1 MGTTANEYENNL
13 NELLPITTKGQEGVA
28 SDGSNIQEEMKPSNH
43 EDLADFKLDDALAEI
58 DNIPIGDDYDDDL
71 MDSYV
76 KFTEAM
82 FNNDVVG
89 RHRHQNEN
97 KNDDVTMTSLT
108 NSMNSA
114 SISTKRDSITSS
126 LNSASICTRR
136 DSMTSL
142 TNSLNSGSSTKKKD
156 SLNQV
161 KQTQSQSPD
170 ASYDDGDDSK
180 PSADA
185 SPRAVSSSPV
195 HQTKTIEAQ
204 AQAQEDSEEYAQQR
218 RDSAKEKEL
227 ISFQSSLNG
236 KLEELV
242 QSMKRTEES
251 RHMLARHACRRNSMG
266 SPGLT
271 ALFNQQQQQSFHQSF
286 TAQPQPP
293 QYHQYNLQQQQYAC
307 NDPNLQQKQTYP
319 EYDPSYSAAC
329 SRNYAYGQ
337 NQHQYAYNHP
347 PQVQHNKL
355 NNKSKSR

>member
-13 NELLPITTKGQEGVA
+13 NGLVPITTKGQEGVA

-114 SISTKRDSITSS
+114 SISTRRDSITSS
-126 LNSASICTRR
+126 LNSASICARR

-142 TNSLNSGSSTKKKD
+142 TNSLNSTSITKKDPVTNSLNSGSSTKKKD

-161 KQTQSQSPD
+161 KQTQSQSPA
-170 ASYDDGDDSK
+170 ASYVDGDDSK

-204 AQAQEDSEEYAQQR
+204 AQAQAQEDSEEYAQQR
-218 RDSAKEKEL
+218 
-227 ISFQSSLNG
+227 
-236 KLEELV
+236 
-242 QSMKRTEES
+242 
-251 RHMLARHACRRNSMG
+251 
-266 SPGLT
+266 
-271 ALFNQQQQQSFHQSF
+271 
-286 TAQPQPP
+286 
-293 QYHQYNLQQQQYAC
+293 
-307 NDPNLQQKQTYP
+307 
-319 EYDPSYSAAC
+319 
-329 SRNYAYGQ
+329 
-337 NQHQYAYNHP
+337 
-347 PQVQHNKL
+347 
-355 NNKSKSR
+355 

>member
-13 NELLPITTKGQEGVA
+13 NGLVPITTKGQEGVA

-204 AQAQEDSEEYAQQR
+204 AQEDSEEYAQQR

-271 ALFNQQQQQSFHQSF
+271 AYMNGQQQQQQSFH
-286 TAQPQPP
+286 
-293 QYHQYNLQQQQYAC
+293 
-307 NDPNLQQKQTYP
+307 
-319 EYDPSYSAAC
+319 
-329 SRNYAYGQ
+329 
-337 NQHQYAYNHP
+337 
-347 PQVQHNKL
+347 
-355 NNKSKSR
+355 